1 MNKPNLKERFIHLIR
16 LFLLS
21 LLIAIL
27 SDYYSS
33 QPEYAINRFYQCFY
47 IFYSV
52 YTIYYLYVYRF
63 MRKLVTIPNL
73 VKYRVTY
80 LRINVVV
87 RFLYKYVLMSHI
99 YMTSRRF
106 FYLNLANFVGFSICF
121 LPIFK
126 LTGIPDDGLPYLG
139 LLPNLYLSVNYPY
152 VEAVK
157 SILPFT
163 LSCALF
169 LMITQWIR
177 LIWRID
183 DTEDQLLNFMD
194 EYTNG
199 VRVVNKR
206 GTDLI
211 GDKRDPRLIGDYS
224 KIDANYRK
232 IDANYRKG
240 NEDESQ

>member
-1 MNKPNLKERFIHLIR
+1 MNKPTLKDRIIYLIR

-27 SDYYSS
+27 SDYYTSK
-33 QPEYAINRFYQCFY
+33 PEHAINRFYQFFC

-63 MRKLVTIPNL
+63 MRKVVTIPHI

-80 LRINVVV
+80 LKINSIVHL
-87 RFLYKYVLMSHI
+87 FYKYVLMSHI

-106 FYLNLANFVGFSICF
+106 FYLTLANFVGFAVCF

-126 LTGIPDDGLPYLG
+126 LTSMPDTASPYLS
-139 LLPNLYLSVNYPY
+139 LLPSLYLSMNYPY
-152 VEAVK
+152 VEAIRA
-157 SILPFT
+157 ILPFT
-163 LSCALF
+163 LFCALF
-169 LMITQWIR
+169 FMVTQYIR

-183 DTEDQLLNFMD
+183 KTEDDLLRYMD

-199 VRVVNKR
+199 VKVTSRRN
-206 GTDLI
+206 
-211 GDKRDPRLIGDYS
+211 PELIGDYS
-224 KIDANYRK
+224 KIDKTYPAK
-232 IDANYRKG
+232 IKKEN
-240 NEDESQ
+240 